1 MSRHGKPFR
10 FRNLKLDT
18 DYLSYRL
25 DTVVYGLSAA
35 AGFLIVFAVIEH
47 FAPCVL

>member
-1 MSRHGKPFR
+1 MSRHERPRR

-18 DYLSYRL
+18 EYLSYRL
-25 DTVVYGLSAA
+25 DTVIYGLSAA
-35 AGFLIVFAVIEH
+35 AGFLIVFVLTEH